1 MECSKIEQWLSEY
14 MESSL
19 PADEMGHVKEHLES
33 CQNCSALFREMQS
46 AVSLCH
52 NAPALEIDLRL
63 VERILLRTS
72 GRPRTRSFKEL
83 YRQYFIRPLFT
94 PRLAIGATL
103 ATLFL
108 ILVFDLMMPKLSMT
122 ISSLSPLELMRLSDR
137 GAQRLY
143 GEGLKA
149 YNTVNEWQA
158 KFKRFRSNT
167 WNGVRSVVDQMDV
180 PVEGRKKT
188 EEEPPR
194 KERDSQEKSSELF
207 LLSV

>member
-1 MECSKIEQWLSEY
+1 MECIKIEERLSEY
-14 MESSL
+14 LESSL
-19 PADEMGHVKEHLES
+19 PVEEIGRVKEHLES
-33 CQNCSALFREMQS
+33 CQSCSALFREMQS

-52 NAPALEIDLRL
+52 SYPALEMDLRL
-63 VERILLRTS
+63 VERVLLRTS

-83 YRQYFIRPLFT
+83 FHQYFIRPLLT

-149 YNTVNEWQA
+149 YNVANEWQA
-158 KFKRFRSNT
+158 KFNRFKSNA
-167 WNGVRSVVDQMDV
+167 WNGMRSVVDQMDV

-188 EEEPPR
+188 EENAPR
-194 KERDSQEKSSELF
+194 KQRDPKEKSSELF